1 MNAIQIVGLII
12 LLGIIGTVVYVMYNK
27 GYEWGQIF
35 WVVMGILMFVLISK
49 YMYTGEEYLGT
60 GEWTHR

>member
-1 MNAIQIVGLII
+1 MNTIQVVGLII
-12 LLGIIGTVVYVMYNK
+12 LLGIIGTVVYQMDQK

-35 WVVMGILMFVLISK
+35 WVVMGILFFVLLC
-49 YMYTGEEYLGT
+49 YGMYDGQPYDS